1 MIRCIQKFSELI
13 RSAGGLQ
20 QAQQQSQTLSG
31 KQQAH
36 RPAHALLCPGGCS
49 SGDPLYELDSLAER
63 HPSDALFIAAALVA
77 TAVAEGRPAS
87 WLEAWAD
94 DSFVCSSGGSR
105 WADGGEGEGE
115 GSEDEEPDCAAEE
128 GWALLHTGVLS
139 RLPAEARAL
148 AAPLLDPGLFARL
161 LAAVER
167 RVLPLQAA
175 AAGGEVH
182 EATAQLDALLALEA
196 ADSEDGLP
204 PHAGADAPAAAVTAR
219 RLVCLLSQQT
229 LRVSHSC
236 LPRSQLQLE
245 PHADAPPAMPRA
257 RLVPLR
263 PLAAAEE
270 PPSLA
275 WVPTANASLEE
286 RAAALRARFGA
297 SFACAC
303 ERCSYEARGGSVGAP
318 LVALARDAMEDGR
331 LAAATAML
339 RARVSACRTD
349 GDAWMLLGTALLGSE
364 RWTAAHEAWRA
375 GAELAPHHALLGRQC
390 RKDRSYRADGVAAA
404 AGGAE
409 GAAPCEVHALAGG
422 GPACKV
428 VVSRSPLFSAV
439 ECERAV
445 AAAEAHAAKSGGW
458 TTSRHRAVPTTDVPV
473 HEVPELLRWFNHA
486 MAGRI
491 APLLAAQFRVAA
503 ADIRVHDAFLVRY
516 SASGGQAH
524 LPLHTDESVLSLT
537 VVLND
542 EFEGGGTFFADL
554 RRSLSPPVGHLVA
567 FHGRAL
573 HGGEPIVSGV
583 RYIVAAFLYV
593 AVEEPAAAP
602 PLPELFAGC
611 KRARRDRGDDAMPAG
626 GGGGEA
632 ETFCFG
638 F

>member
-1 MIRCIQKFSELI
+1 M
-13 RSAGGLQ
+13 
-20 QAQQQSQTLSG
+20 
-31 KQQAH
+31 
-36 RPAHALLCPGGCS
+36 
-49 SGDPLYELDSLAER
+49 
-63 HPSDALFIAAALVA
+63 
-77 TAVAEGRPAS
+77 
-87 WLEAWAD
+87 
-94 DSFVCSSGGSR
+94 
-105 WADGGEGEGE
+105 
-115 GSEDEEPDCAAEE
+115 
-128 GWALLHTGVLS
+128 
-139 RLPAEARAL
+139 
-148 AAPLLDPGLFARL
+148 
-161 LAAVER
+161 
-167 RVLPLQAA
+167 
-175 AAGGEVH
+175 
-182 EATAQLDALLALEA
+182 
-196 ADSEDGLP
+196 
-204 PHAGADAPAAAVTAR
+204 
-219 RLVCLLSQQT
+219 
-229 LRVSHSC
+229 
-236 LPRSQLQLE
+236 
-245 PHADAPPAMPRA
+245 
-257 RLVPLR
+257 PLR

-339 RARVSACRTD
+339 RARVAACRTD

-632 ETFCFG
+632 ENVASFCFG